1 MSERPA
7 NSTGRVPSREDLVTL
22 IDGTAS
28 VQQVF
33 ATRVPFLAMYTDPE
47 GKTHAPV
54 GLGQIDWAHPENAAI
69 VRGVN
74 YVTDSCF
81 TKGLTGGVL
90 GMCST

>member
-1 MSERPA
+1 MSETPA
-7 NSTGRVPSREDLVTL
+7 NLTGRVPSREDLGAL

-33 ATRVPFLAMYTDPE
+33 ETRLPFLAMYTDPE
-47 GKTHAPV
+47 GKTHPPV
-54 GLGQIDWAHPENAAI
+54 GLGQIDWAHPENAGI

-90 GMCST
+90 GTRGT